1 MSPIVNSL
9 LDNSEDPTED
19 AAVLDEALFAPV
31 YSGLSLM
38 SDSELNSD
46 AWKLNQKQRQ
56 LFNIAHSQAKKY
68 FKKPITKP
76 TCF

>member
-9 LDNSEDPTED
+9 LDNSEDPTEG

-46 AWKLNQKQRQ
+46 AWKLNQK
-56 LFNIAHSQAKKY
+56 
-68 FKKPITKP
+68 
-76 TCF
+76 

>member
-1 MSPIVNSL
+1 MSPTVNSL
-9 LDNSEDPTED
+9 LDNSEDPTEG

-31 YSGLSLM
+31 YSGLSLT

-56 LFNIAHSQAKKY
+56 LFNIVHSSAKKY